1 MLELGGITGLDAD
14 VIITALLNSFEDSVI
29 GTRLVQ
35 DIKALL
41 IGGAAMMLFDDG
53 FANAEN
59 FLEKMK
65 EELYLQLNDSLP
77 TGGSLHL
84 LYLNNIYIPQS
95 YVLFSI
101 IDGLKVIYND
111 IVKTA
116 NFNSKNSILKS
127 SKNSLEIYNPLNYS
141 YLKEVEDNNKY
152 PTRPEKWNQMSQ
164 IAQNEVKIHFLFMA
178 GMLDIL
184 SNLEE
189 VFKNIK

>member
-1 MLELGGITGLDAD
+1 
-14 VIITALLNSFEDSVI
+14 
-29 GTRLVQ
+29 
-35 DIKALL
+35 
-41 IGGAAMMLFDDG
+41 MMLFDDG

-152 PTRPEKWNQMSQ
+152 PTRPEKWN
-164 IAQNEVKIHFLFMA
+164 
-178 GMLDIL
+178 
-184 SNLEE
+184 
-189 VFKNIK
+189 